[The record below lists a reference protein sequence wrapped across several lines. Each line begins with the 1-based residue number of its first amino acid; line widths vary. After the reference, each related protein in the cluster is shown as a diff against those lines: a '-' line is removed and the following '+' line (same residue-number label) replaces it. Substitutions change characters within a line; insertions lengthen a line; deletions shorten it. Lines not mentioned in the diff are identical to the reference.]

1 MSERP
6 FILLLS
12 LILLAIGS
20 LLVSLATGSVET
32 NFRELAGILLG
43 DDQGLAGRVV
53 RELRWP
59 RAAAAFVSGGLLS
72 LAGGLMQVLLRN
84 PLADPYVLGVS
95 GGAATGALLSL
106 LLGLG
111 GLWLHGA
118 AFGGALLSML
128 IVFGLAHGRGSWTV
142 SRLLLTGI
150 VIAAG
155 WGAVISFL
163 LAVSPAQDLRG
174 MLFWLMGDLGYAT
187 LPRAGSIVLLGGVL
201 LAVGMGRSL
210 NILAHGEL
218 TAASLGIRV
227 LPLRRLIYVAA
238 SLLTAAAVTI
248 AGNVGF
254 VGLVVP
260 HMLRLQGVRDHRI
273 LLPAAVLL
281 GGSLLLI
288 ADTLS
293 RTVLAP
299 RQLPVGILTA
309 LIGVPVFLYLLN
321 RGRTQYGGSE

>member
-1 MSERP
+1 MTIRP
-6 FILLLS
+6 LILLLS
-12 LILLAIGS
+12 LLLLAAGS
-20 LLVSLATGSVET
+20 LLLSLATGSVET
-32 NFRELAGILLG
+32 DLQQLAGALFG
-43 DDQGLAGRVV
+43 DEPGLAGRVIL
-53 RELRWP
+53 ELRWP
-59 RAAAAFVSGGLLS
+59 RAAAAFVTGGLLS

-128 IVFGLAHGRGSWTV
+128 IVFALAHGRGSWTV

-174 MLFWLMGDLGYAT
+174 MLFWLMGDLAHAT
-187 LPRAGSIVLLGGVL
+187 LPLTGSIVLLAGIL
-201 LAVGMGRSL
+201 LAVAMGRSL

-227 LPLRRLIYVAA
+227 LPLRRLVYVTA
-238 SLLTAAAVTI
+238 SLLTATAVTI

-260 HMLRLQGVRDHRI
+260 HMLRLQGVRDNRI

-281 GGSLLLI
+281 GGSLLMI

-299 RQLPVGILTA
+299 QQLPVGILTA
-309 LIGVPVFLYLLN
+309 LIGVPVFLYLLH
-321 RGRTQYGGSE
+321 RGNALHGSTD

>member
-6 FILLLS
+6 FILLPS
-12 LILLAIGS
+12 LLLLALCS
-20 LLVSLATGSVET
+20 LLVSLVTGSVET
-32 NFRELAGILLG
+32 NFRELAAALLG
-43 DDQGLAGRVV
+43 DEPGLAGRVV
-53 RELRWP
+53 LELRWP
-59 RAAAAFVSGGLLS
+59 RAAAAFVTGGLLS
-72 LAGGLMQVLLRN
+72 LAGGMMQVLLRN

-128 IVFGLAHGRGSWTV
+128 IVFGLAHGPGSWTV

-187 LPRAGSIVLLGGVL
+187 LPRSGSIVLLAGLV
-201 LAVGMGRSL
+201 LAVGMGRAL

-227 LPLRRLIYVAA
+227 LPLRRLVYVAA

-248 AGNVGF
+248 AGNIGF

-260 HMLRLQGVRDHRI
+260 HMLRLQGVRDNRI
-273 LLPAAVLL
+273 LLPASVLL

-309 LIGVPVFLYLLN
+309 LIGVPVFLYLLH
-321 RGRTQYGGSE
+321 RGRTLHGGSE

>member
-1 MSERP
+1 MTVRP
-6 FILLLS
+6 LPLLLS
-12 LILLAIGS
+12 LLVLAACS
-20 LLVSLATGSVET
+20 LLFSLVTGSMET
-32 NFRELAGILLG
+32 GFRQLADALFG
-43 DDQGLAGRVV
+43 DEPGLAGRVIL
-53 RELRWP
+53 ELRWP
-59 RAAAAFVSGGLLS
+59 RAAAAFITGGLLS

-118 AFGGALLSML
+118 AFGGALLSMF
-128 IVFGLAHGRGSWTV
+128 IVFALAHGRGSWTI

-150 VIAAG
+150 VVAAG

-163 LAVSPAQDLRG
+163 LAISPAQDLRG
-174 MLFWLMGDLGYAT
+174 MLFWLMGDLTHAT
-187 LPRAGSIVLLGGVL
+187 LPLTGSLVLLAGVL
-201 LAVGMGRSL
+201 LAIAMGRSL

-227 LPLRRLIYVAA
+227 LPLRRLVYVMA
-238 SLLTAAAVTI
+238 SLLTATAVTI

-260 HMLRLQGVRDHRI
+260 HMLRLRGVRDNRI

-281 GGSLLLI
+281 GGSLLMI

-309 LIGVPVFLYLLN
+309 LIGVPVFLYLLH
-321 RGRTQYGGSE
+321 RGRSLHGTAD

>member
-1 MSERP
+1 MTVRP
-6 FILLLS
+6 LPLLLS
-12 LILLAIGS
+12 LLLLAACS
-20 LLVSLATGSVET
+20 LLFSLVTGSMET
-32 NFRELAGILLG
+32 GFRQLADALFG
-43 DDQGLAGRVV
+43 DEPELAGRVIL
-53 RELRWP
+53 ELRWP
-59 RAAAAFVSGGLLS
+59 RAAAAFITGGLLS

-118 AFGGALLSML
+118 AFGGALLSMF
-128 IVFGLAHGRGSWTV
+128 IVFALAHGRGSWTI

-150 VIAAG
+150 VVAAG

-163 LAVSPAQDLRG
+163 LAISPAQDLRG
-174 MLFWLMGDLGYAT
+174 MLFWLMGDLTHAT
-187 LPRAGSIVLLGGVL
+187 LPLTGSVVLLAGVL
-201 LAVGMGRSL
+201 LAIAMGRSL

-227 LPLRRLIYVAA
+227 LPLRRLVYVTA
-238 SLLTAAAVTI
+238 SLLSATAVTI

-260 HMLRLQGVRDHRI
+260 HMLRLRGVRDNRI

-281 GGSLLLI
+281 GGSLLMI

-309 LIGVPVFLYLLN
+309 LIGVPVFLYLLH
-321 RGRTQYGGSE
+321 RGRSLHGSAD

>member
-1 MSERP
+1 MTIRP
-6 FILLLS
+6 LILLLS
-12 LILLAIGS
+12 LLLLAAGS
-20 LLVSLATGSVET
+20 LLLSLATGSVET
-32 NFRELAGILLG
+32 DLQQLAGALFG
-43 DDQGLAGRVV
+43 DEPGLAGRVIL
-53 RELRWP
+53 ELRWP
-59 RAAAAFVSGGLLS
+59 RAAAAFVTGGLLS

-128 IVFGLAHGRGSWTV
+128 IVFALAHGRGSWTV

-163 LAVSPAQDLRG
+163 LAVSPVQDLRG
-174 MLFWLMGDLGYAT
+174 MLFWLMGDLAHAT
-187 LPRAGSIVLLGGVL
+187 LPLTGSIVLLAGIL
-201 LAVGMGRSL
+201 LAVAMGRSL

-227 LPLRRLIYVAA
+227 LPLRRLVYVTA
-238 SLLTAAAVTI
+238 SLLTATAVTI

-260 HMLRLQGVRDHRI
+260 HMLRLQGVRDNRI

-281 GGSLLLI
+281 GGSLLMI

-309 LIGVPVFLYLLN
+309 LIGVPVFLYLLH
-321 RGRTQYGGSE
+321 RGNALHGSTD

>member
-1 MSERP
+1 MSLRP
-6 FILLLS
+6 FPLLLT
-12 LILLAIGS
+12 LLLLAAGS
-20 LLVSLATGSVET
+20 LLASLATGSVET
-32 NFRELAGILLG
+32 NLSQLAGILFG
-43 DDQGLAGRVV
+43 DGQGLAGRVV
-53 RELRWP
+53 LELRWP
-59 RAAAAFVSGGLLS
+59 RAAAAFVTGGLLS
-72 LAGGLMQVLLRN
+72 LAGGLMQILLRN

-128 IVFGLAHGRGSWTV
+128 IVFTLAQGRGSWTV

-163 LAVSPAQDLRG
+163 LAISPAQDMRG
-174 MLFWLMGDLGYAT
+174 MLFWLMGDLGHAT
-187 LPRAGSIVLLGGVL
+187 LPVTGSLVLLAGVL
-201 LAVGMGRSL
+201 LAVAMGRSL

-218 TAASLGIRV
+218 MAASLGIRV
-227 LPLRRLIYVAA
+227 LQLRRLVYVTA
-238 SLLTAAAVTI
+238 SLLTATAVTI
-248 AGNVGF
+248 AGNVGI

-260 HMLRLQGVRDHRI
+260 HMLRLQGVRDNRI

-281 GGSLLLI
+281 GGSLLMI

-309 LIGVPVFLYLLN
+309 LIGVPVFLYLLH
-321 RGRTQYGGSE
+321 RGRTLHDAGN

>member
-1 MSERP
+1 MTVRP
-6 FILLLS
+6 LPLLLS
-12 LILLAIGS
+12 LLVLAACS
-20 LLVSLATGSVET
+20 LLFSLVTGSMET
-32 NFRELAGILLG
+32 GFRQLADALFG
-43 DDQGLAGRVV
+43 DEPGLAGRVIL
-53 RELRWP
+53 ELRWP
-59 RAAAAFVSGGLLS
+59 RAAAAFITGGLLS

-118 AFGGALLSML
+118 AFGGALLSMF
-128 IVFGLAHGRGSWTV
+128 IVFALAHGRGSWTI

-150 VIAAG
+150 VVAAG

-163 LAVSPAQDLRG
+163 LAISPAQDLRG
-174 MLFWLMGDLGYAT
+174 MLFWLMGDLTHAT
-187 LPRAGSIVLLGGVL
+187 LPLTGSVVLLAGVL
-201 LAVGMGRSL
+201 LAIAMGRSL

-227 LPLRRLIYVAA
+227 LPLRRLVYVAA
-238 SLLTAAAVTI
+238 SLLTATAVTI

-260 HMLRLQGVRDHRI
+260 HMLRLRGVRDNRI

-281 GGSLLLI
+281 GGSLLMI

-309 LIGVPVFLYLLN
+309 LIGVPVFLYLLH
-321 RGRTQYGGSE
+321 RGRSLHGSAD

>member
-1 MSERP
+1 MTVRP
-6 FILLLS
+6 LPLLLS
-12 LILLAIGS
+12 LLVLAACS
-20 LLVSLATGSVET
+20 LLFSLVTGSMET
-32 NFRELAGILLG
+32 GFRQLADALFG
-43 DDQGLAGRVV
+43 DEPGLAGRVIL
-53 RELRWP
+53 ELRWP
-59 RAAAAFVSGGLLS
+59 RAAAAFITGGLLS

-118 AFGGALLSML
+118 AFGGALLSMF
-128 IVFGLAHGRGSWTV
+128 IVFALAHGRGSWTI

-150 VIAAG
+150 VVAAG

-163 LAVSPAQDLRG
+163 LAISPAQDLRG
-174 MLFWLMGDLGYAT
+174 MLFWLMGDLTHAT
-187 LPRAGSIVLLGGVL
+187 LPLTGSVVLLAGVL
-201 LAVGMGRSL
+201 LAIAMGRSL

-227 LPLRRLIYVAA
+227 LPLRRLVYVTA
-238 SLLTAAAVTI
+238 SLLTATAVTI

-260 HMLRLQGVRDHRI
+260 HMLRLRGVRDNRI

-281 GGSLLLI
+281 GGSLLMI

-309 LIGVPVFLYLLN
+309 LIGVPVFLYLLH
-321 RGRTQYGGSE
+321 RGRSLHGSAD